1 MSAGA
6 RTAEEID
13 TLSSLEERITRAV
26 ELVIQL
32 RAEKQSLEAELHRT
46 IEERDGIRVE
56 LNLAQTDA
64 SSAHADADASK
75 AHSERLNHELEE
87 LHSER
92 KQVRSR
98 IEKLLGQMEV
108 LSGA

>member
-32 RAEKQSLEAELHRT
+32 RAEKQNLEAELHRT
-46 IEERDGIRVE
+46 IEERDGVRVE
-56 LNLAQTDA
+56 LNASQTDA
-64 SSAHADADASK
+64 SSAHADASAAHADA
-75 AHSERLNHELEE
+75 ERLKHELEE
-87 LHSER
+87 LRSER
-92 KQVRSR
+92 KQVRGR

>member
-6 RTAEEID
+6 RTAEDID

-56 LNLAQTDA
+56 LNAAQTDA
-64 SSAHADADASK
+64 SSAHADASA
-75 AHSERLNHELEE
+75 AHADTERLTHELDE
-87 LHSER
+87 LRSER
-92 KQVRSR
+92 KQVRGR